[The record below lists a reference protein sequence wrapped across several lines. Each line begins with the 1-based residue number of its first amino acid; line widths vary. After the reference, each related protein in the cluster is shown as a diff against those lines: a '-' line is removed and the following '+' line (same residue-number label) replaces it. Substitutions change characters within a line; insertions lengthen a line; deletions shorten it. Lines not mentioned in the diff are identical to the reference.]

1 MDTEVSVVTA
11 STGAQTFYP
20 TYAAARSAAST
31 GDTIQVWADLYDQ
44 LILLKDGVDIWVAP
58 GRIIETSVSETL
70 IIDNA

>member
-44 LILLKDGVDIWVAP
+44 LILLKDGVDIW
-58 GRIIETSVSETL
+58 
-70 IIDNA
+70 